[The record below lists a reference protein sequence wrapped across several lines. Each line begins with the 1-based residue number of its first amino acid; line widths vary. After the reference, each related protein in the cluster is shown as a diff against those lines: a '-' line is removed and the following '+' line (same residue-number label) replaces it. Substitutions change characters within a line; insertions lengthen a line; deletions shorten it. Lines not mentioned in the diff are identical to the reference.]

1 MQDFICRNICAIL
14 DYTIIV
20 MLIGGESVGRIEV
33 QKSETSD
40 KFSLAF
46 DGGNEIEAAVL
57 GLTLSNLSFV
67 VGKIVEED
75 PTELEHELMVQTF
88 EQGSFIIDFILSIA
102 RKAQEVIPHTGIDSL
117 DDAKKVVDVFKG
129 MLDIKAQLKGQ
140 KPKKIEEKVQEGY
153 IRVTTPDGTEVTA
166 PLGSKIVINNPQ
178 VDKSI
183 SEIAQGVRLHNPD
196 GGLRL
201 IRDGNTTSYSRD
213 EIQDIGIQTHN
224 VEMSDTERISYQRIA
239 LPIKKLDLL
248 GNGAWTFRY
257 GKRSISA
264 SFEDKVFLKAVHEGK
279 ISYKAGD
286 KLDVDLRIETKI
298 APDNTLLKES
308 HIIEKVY
315 GVVPAPEQQKIQ

>member
-1 MQDFICRNICAIL
+1 MA
-14 DYTIIV
+14 
-20 MLIGGESVGRIEV
+20 RIEV

-40 KFSLAF
+40 AFSLAF

-57 GLTLSNLSFV
+57 GLTLTNLSFV
-67 VGKIVEED
+67 VGKIVAED
-75 PTELEHELMVQTF
+75 PTKPEHELKVQTF
-88 EQGSFIIDFILSIA
+88 EQGSFVIDLILSIA
-102 RKAQEVIPHTGIDSL
+102 RKAQEVIPNTGIDSL
-117 DDAKKVVDVFKG
+117 DDAKKVIDIFKG
-129 MLDIKAQLKGQ
+129 TLDIKALLKGQ

-153 IRVTTPDGTEVTA
+153 IRVTAPDGTEVTA

-183 SEIAQGVRLHNPD
+183 SEIAQGVRLHNPE

-201 IRDGNTTSYSRD
+201 IRDGNTTAYSRD

-224 VEMSDTERISYQRIA
+224 AEMSDTERITYQRIA

-248 GNGAWTFRY
+248 GNGAWAFRY

-279 ISYKAGD
+279 NSYKAGD
-286 KLDVDLRIETKI
+286 KLDVDLRVETKL
-298 APDNTLLKES
+298 APDNTPLREVY
-308 HIIEKVY
+308 IIEKVHS
-315 GVVPAPEQQKIQ
+315 VVPAPEQQSL